1 MRGLVRITCQKCGR
15 DITSRTTQADATW
28 MHMRSCKGRAQPTTA
43 ADAAG
48 SPWGWKLR
56 AEKALAD
63 NAALAQ
69 QVEEL
74 KKGIFKGESV
84 MMSIPA
90 FATFMEQINEGN
102 EPLLCGHPAKMLY
115 IRSGGPIQIPG
126 PNANCSLCDK
136 LTAERKLQGT
146 REALRAAQW
155 TVHCGQF
162 HQWKTL
168 EQCTEKNCKAVMA
181 LIS

>member
-1 MRGLVRITCQKCGR
+1 MRGLVRITCPKCGR
-15 DITSRTTQADATW
+15 DITSRTNQADVTW

-56 AEKALAD
+56 AEKALAE

-74 KKGIFKGESV
+74 KSKNREIHRKAQALEGALHRGE
-84 MMSIPA
+84 
-90 FATFMEQINEGN
+90 
-102 EPLLCGHPAKMLY
+102 
-115 IRSGGPIQIPG
+115 G
-126 PNANCSLCDK
+126 PNWHGYYKAALSLF
-136 LTAERKLQGT
+136 TESETRVEAAERKLQEM